1 MSNNNV
7 TYDENNGRFT
17 LKNNSFFG
25 LFNFGDS
32 SEYEKNIT
40 IQKINDL
47 KKRAG
52 LTTLGDDDI
61 DILYDFTKLEY
72 KVDFD
77 KKKFINIPL
86 KELYPDMSQDKLN
99 INKLMIISYDY
110 LQDVKNGKT
119 PIIEKFSGN
128 MTIDNTI
135 KIGFVIF
142 LFILIMI
149 LLIIYCK
156 L

>member
-1 MSNNNV
+1 MTNNV
-7 TYDENNGRFT
+7 IYDEDHGMFT

-32 SEYEKNIT
+32 NEYEKDIT
-40 IQKINDL
+40 IQRINEL

-61 DILYDFTKLEY
+61 DILYNFTKLEY

-77 KKKFINIPL
+77 KNRFINIPL
-86 KELYPDMSQDKLN
+86 KELYADMGQDKLN
-99 INKLMIISYDY
+99 VNKLMIMAYDY
-110 LQDVKNGKT
+110 LQDVKKGKT

-128 MTIDNTI
+128 YVIDDTL
-135 KIGFVIF
+135 KIWFVLF
-142 LFILIMI
+142 LFVLIMM
-149 LLIIYCK
+149 LLIVYCK